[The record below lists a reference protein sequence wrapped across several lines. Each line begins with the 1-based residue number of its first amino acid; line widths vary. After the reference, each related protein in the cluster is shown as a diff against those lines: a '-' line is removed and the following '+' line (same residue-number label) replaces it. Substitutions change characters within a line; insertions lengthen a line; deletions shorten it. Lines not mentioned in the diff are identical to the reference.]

1 MPVRWFT
8 FNDDVSIILQRS
20 FPGVIPGFILPSGLD
35 QPLQRSNHIYV
46 NTAYVTLRPL
56 PQWNV
61 TIAYTYMQDNLQTD
75 MIFATDPVV
84 ALYAQS
90 LVPYKQLSQTYSVR
104 ATYEVK
110 KRLGLGFDFAHS
122 AAHSGMRPDLNSNNY
137 PAFPAVSPVDF
148 AAALALAAGPISQ
161 VNIPQAILGST
172 VNYHF
177 PSGVD
182 AGLKFN
188 YSSYVDVINP
198 NQTGR
203 LRSYIAFL
211 GKTW

>member
-1 MPVRWFT
+1 
-8 FNDDVSIILQRS
+8 
-20 FPGVIPGFILPSGLD
+20 
-35 QPLQRSNHIYV
+35 
-46 NTAYVTLRPL
+46 
-56 PQWNV
+56 
-61 TIAYTYMQDNLQTD
+61 MQDNLQTD

-84 ALYAQS
+84 GVYAQS

-104 ATYEVK
+104 STYEVK

-122 AAHSGMRPDLNSNNY
+122 AAHSGIRPDLNSNNY
-137 PAFPAVSPVDF
+137 PAFPGVSPVDF

-211 GKTW
+211 GKTWYPLRATAASVGGNDVCCPVSPFRGVRLVCTLTQRQEHPPKLSE